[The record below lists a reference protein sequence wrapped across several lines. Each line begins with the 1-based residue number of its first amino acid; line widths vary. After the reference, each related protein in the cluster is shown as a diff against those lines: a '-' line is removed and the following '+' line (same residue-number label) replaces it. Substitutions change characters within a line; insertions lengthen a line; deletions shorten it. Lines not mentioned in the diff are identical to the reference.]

1 VGASS
6 SLVVRRRLLV
16 GFNTQTT
23 VTCLNVV
30 WLSAAHTK
38 ARAEGDVR
46 GLRRGMDALAT
57 MNGARAMAPSGAV
70 ARARAPDT
78 RATASR
84 VYARRVG
91 TSRGTVAKLPSRL
104 GRPHSW
110 RPELPPNRRRT
121 ITRAADD
128 PDDPDRRRPGFNKKR
143 LASPKF
149 SEEAQTWA
157 LLGGIATSL
166 TAIVAVVVAA
176 NNEAAY
182 FGSPDDFSY
191 MGDDF
196 TGGPSLDVSPGNVA
210 AAAIW
215 SFGLFF
221 KSPLQILLVFLGRTD
236 TERPS
241 DWLLRKSSASRAEE
255 TRTWEEAT
263 GFQKAALIAFFTTCG
278 CGVVSGFDAL
288 FAGEET
294 WALSA
299 GLGFAMLAFVAELGS
314 PRRYS
319 RAELDVLE
327 AQYDDFVAFADEALE
342 RRGRC
347 HGSEVERAFRRR
359 FGKYTEAVLSDRD
372 LRTMILNWHP
382 NAERTSAG
390 YYKNLSVKEGVDR
403 RNPVTVKDLGL

>member
-1 VGASS
+1 M
-6 SLVVRRRLLV
+6 V
-16 GFNTQTT
+16 GFNTRRLLGD
-23 VTCLNVV
+23 VTCLAM
-30 WLSAAHTK
+30 SGSPRRTPS
-38 ARAEGDVR
+38 RAEGDVR
-46 GLRRGMDALAT
+46 GLWRGMNALAT

-70 ARARAPDT
+70 ARARVPEA

-84 VYARRVG
+84 VLWVG
-91 TSRGTVAKLPSRL
+91 TSRGTVAKVPSRL

-110 RPELPPNRRRT
+110 RPELPPNRRRAIT
-121 ITRAADD
+121 TRAA
-128 PDDPDRRRPGFNKKR
+128 DDPDRRRPGFNKKR

-241 DWLLRKSSASRAEE
+241 DWLLRKSSGEAEE
-255 TRTWEEAT
+255 TRTWEEASAP
-263 GFQKAALIAFFTTCG
+263 QKAALIAFFTACG

-299 GLGFAMLAFVAELGS
+299 GLGFTMLAFVAELGS

-327 AQYDDFVAFADEALE
+327 AQYADFVAFADEALE

>member
-1 VGASS
+1 M
-6 SLVVRRRLLV
+6 
-16 GFNTQTT
+16 
-23 VTCLNVV
+23 
-30 WLSAAHTK
+30 
-38 ARAEGDVR
+38 R
-46 GLRRGMDALAT
+46 GLRRGMNALAT

-70 ARARAPDT
+70 ARARVPEA

-84 VYARRVG
+84 VLWVG
-91 TSRGTVAKLPSRL
+91 TSRGTVAKVPSRL
-104 GRPHSW
+104 GRPHGW
-110 RPELPPNRRRT
+110 RPELPPNRRRAIT
-121 ITRAADD
+121 TRAA
-128 PDDPDRRRPGFNKKR
+128 DDPDRRRPGFNKKR

-241 DWLLRKSSASRAEE
+241 DWLLRKSSGEAEE
-255 TRTWEEAT
+255 TRTWEEASAP
-263 GFQKAALIAFFTTCG
+263 QKAALIAFFTACG

-299 GLGFAMLAFVAELGS
+299 GLGFTMLAFVAELGS

-327 AQYDDFVAFADEALE
+327 AQYADFVAFADEALE

-390 YYKNLSVKEGVDR
+390 YYKNLSVKEVVDR

>member
-1 VGASS
+1 M
-6 SLVVRRRLLV
+6 V
-16 GFNTQTT
+16 GFNTRRLLGD
-23 VTCLNVV
+23 VTCLAM
-30 WLSAAHTK
+30 SGSPRRTPS
-38 ARAEGDVR
+38 RAEGDVR
-46 GLRRGMDALAT
+46 GLWRGMNALAT
-57 MNGARAMAPSGAV
+57 MNGARAMSSSGAV
-70 ARARAPDT
+70 ARARVPEA

-84 VYARRVG
+84 VLWVG
-91 TSRGTVAKLPSRL
+91 TSRGTVAKVPSRL

-110 RPELPPNRRRT
+110 RPELPPNRRRAIT
-121 ITRAADD
+121 TRAA
-128 PDDPDRRRPGFNKKR
+128 DDPDRRRPGFNKKR

-241 DWLLRKSSASRAEE
+241 DWLLRKSSGEAEE
-255 TRTWEEAT
+255 TRTWEEASAP
-263 GFQKAALIAFFTTCG
+263 QKAALIAFFTACG

-299 GLGFAMLAFVAELGS
+299 GLGFTMLAFVAELGS

-327 AQYDDFVAFADEALE
+327 AQYADFVAFADEALE

>member
-1 VGASS
+1 M
-6 SLVVRRRLLV
+6 
-16 GFNTQTT
+16 
-23 VTCLNVV
+23 
-30 WLSAAHTK
+30 K
-38 ARAEGDVR
+38 
-46 GLRRGMDALAT
+46 GLRRGMNALAT

-84 VYARRVG
+84 VYAHKVG
-91 TSRGTVAKLPSRL
+91 TSRGTLLAKVPSRL

-110 RPELPPNRRRT
+110 RPEHPPNRRRA

-128 PDDPDRRRPGFNKKR
+128 PERRRPGFNKKR

-241 DWLLRKSSASRAEE
+241 DWLLRKSSGVTEE
-255 TRTWEEAT
+255 TRTWEEASAP
-263 GFQKAALIAFFTTCG
+263 QKAALIAFFTVCG
-278 CGVVSGFDAL
+278 CGVVSGIDAL

-299 GLGFAMLAFVAELGS
+299 GLGFTMLAFVAELGS